1 MYLAYN
7 VASMGMRYWMSDFIT
22 RWTAC
27 MVRVIMVD
35 AAPRVMV
42 NCQLLSEIQSVPPS
56 NRRPVVITERGC
68 LNPEI

>member
-1 MYLAYN
+1 
-7 VASMGMRYWMSDFIT
+7 
-22 RWTAC
+22 